1 MKTLSYLL
9 LILGLVSTLAAAPD
23 RSLLLISIDGLRP
36 DSISEADGYGLKI
49 PHLRQLWKTSA
60 HASGVRGVLP
70 SSTYPS
76 HTSIVTGNWPAV
88 HGVAANRPFKPN
100 DKAINRWY
108 WYNDEMKVPAIW
120 DAATAAGYEVGSV
133 SWPVTVGAPGIKYN
147 IPEFAGTKSEE
158 DVKIIRGFAGGA
170 FMDGLARKAGV
181 YLNDAKDG
189 VGRDWSRTRYLLEL
203 LRQHRPRVAL
213 VHLVALDHEQHAH
226 RPFSPQAKAALEEI
240 DTMVGGIVKAMRGNY
255 PDSAVC
261 VVSDHGF
268 TSVDHALAIDAAFVR
283 AGLITLKGG
292 GTSIESAGLKD
303 WVAMPWLSSGSVAI
317 VMKNPKDEAAK
328 RKVKEVLDRLAS
340 DPANGIHAVLDREAI
355 ARLGGTGQAEFWLDL
370 KTDFTSSSRIVGA
383 SLIELKTG
391 GTHGHVPTHAA
402 MNSTFL
408 LSAPGVRASDVGIID
423 MRSIAPTL
431 AAWLRAPF
439 PSAPLPPLDVFSAS
453 AK

>member
-1 MKTLSYLL
+1 MKTLSSLL
-9 LILGLVSTLAAAPD
+9 CLLGFVSSLAAAPD

-36 DSISEADGYGLKI
+36 DSISEADRYGLKI
-49 PHLRQLWKTSA
+49 PHLRLLWKDSA

-88 HGVAANRPFKPN
+88 HGVAANRPFDPD
-100 DKAINRWY
+100 DKSVNRWY
-108 WYNDEMKVPAIW
+108 WYNDEIKVPAIW
-120 DAATAAGYEVGSV
+120 DAATAAGYEVASV

-147 IPEFAGTKSEE
+147 IPEFAGNKTEE

-170 FMDGLARKAGV
+170 FMDALAGKAGI

-189 VGRDWSRTRYLLEL
+189 ERRDWSRTRYLLEL

-213 VHLVALDHEQHAH
+213 VHLVALDHAQHAH
-226 RPFSPQAKAALEEI
+226 RPFSTQAKAALEEI
-240 DTMVGGIVKAMRGNY
+240 DAMVGEIVKTMRGNY
-255 PDSAVC
+255 PHAAVC

-268 TSVDHALAIDAAFVR
+268 TAVDHALAIDAAFVR

-317 VMKNPKDEAAK
+317 VMKNPGDEAAR
-328 RKVKEVLDRLAS
+328 RKVKEVLDRLAA
-340 DPANGIHAVLDREAI
+340 DPANGIHAILDREAI
-355 ARLGGTGQAEFWLDL
+355 ARLGGTPKAEFWIDL
-370 KTDFTSSSRIVGA
+370 KTNFTSSSRIVGA
-383 SLIELKTG
+383 NLIELKTG

-408 LSAPGVRASDVGIID
+408 LAGPGVRAGDIGVID

-439 PSAPLPPLDVFSAS
+439 PSAPLPPLDLFSAT
-453 AK
+453 AR